1 MSKEFDSINRKIE
14 IKGFPKLIKKQIG
27 RMVQKGRIEEA
38 EQIQRDYVDYVKRKL
53 DKRFNLSRVE
63 IKQSSKSKRKEV
75 SHKKAAGK
83 DKEAKKIWKDDK
95 NRPDHIRKRIDDY
108 LKGTLEGITEIYP
121 KEKKAFEEIFTY
133 SDDKMIEEIAKYEKI
148 TPEKRK
154 EEVNIVE
161 FFRSRFS
168 EKEKTTD
175 QNERTYKTLGIYR
188 WFFLLN
194 KVYKEDLE
202 VLFNVDGA
210 GKTTLDKVIG
220 GVRQEMAQKK
230 R

>member
-1 MSKEFDSINRKIE
+1 MSKEFDPVNQKIE
-14 IKGFPKLIKKQIG
+14 IKGFPKLIKKQVK
-27 RMVQKGRIEEA
+27 RMVQKDRIEEA
-38 EQIQRDYVDYVKRKL
+38 EQIQRDYVNRKH
-53 DKRFNLSRVE
+53 DKKFDLHRVE

-75 SHKKAAGK
+75 SHKKAADK
-83 DKEAKKIWKDDK
+83 DEEAKKTWKDDK

-121 KEKKAFEEIFTY
+121 KEKKALEEIFTY

-148 TPEKRK
+148 APEKRK
-154 EEVNIVE
+154 EEFNIVE

-194 KVYKEDLE
+194 KIYKEDLE

-210 GKTTLDKVIG
+210 GKTALDKVIG
-220 GVRQEMAQKK
+220 GVRQGMAQKK
-230 R
+230 K

>member
-27 RMVQKGRIEEA
+27 RMVQKDRIEET
-38 EQIQRDYVDYVKRKL
+38 EQIQRDYINRKL
-53 DKRFNLSRVE
+53 DKKFDLYRVE
-63 IKQSSKSKRKEV
+63 IKQSSRSKRKEV
-75 SHKKAAGK
+75 RRKKAVDREEGEK
-83 DKEAKKIWKDDK
+83 FWKDDK

-108 LKGTLEGITEIYP
+108 LKGVLEGITEIYP
-121 KEKKAFEEIFTY
+121 KEKKALEEIFAY
-133 SDDKMIEEIAKYEKI
+133 SDDKMIDEIAKYEKI
-148 TPEKRK
+148 APEKRK
-154 EEVNIVE
+154 EELNIID
-161 FFRSRFS
+161 FFRSRFN

-194 KVYKEDLE
+194 KVYKGDLE

-220 GVRQEMAQKK
+220 GVRQGLAQKK

>member
-27 RMVQKGRIEEA
+27 RMVQKDRIEEA
-38 EQIQRDYVDYVKRKL
+38 EQIQRDYINRKL
-53 DKRFNLSRVE
+53 DKKFDLYRVE
-63 IKQSSKSKRKEV
+63 IKQSSRSKRKEV
-75 SHKKAAGK
+75 RRKKAVDREEG
-83 DKEAKKIWKDDK
+83 EKIWKDDK

-108 LKGTLEGITEIYP
+108 LKGVLEGITEIYP
-121 KEKKAFEEIFTY
+121 KEKKALEEIFAY
-133 SDDKMIEEIAKYEKI
+133 SDDKMIDEIAKYEKI
-148 TPEKRK
+148 APEKRK
-154 EEVNIVE
+154 EELNIID
-161 FFRSRFS
+161 FFRSRFN

-175 QNERTYKTLGIYR
+175 QNETTYKTLGIYR

-194 KVYKEDLE
+194 KVYKGDLE

-220 GVRQEMAQKK
+220 GVRQGLAQKK